1 MLNHFFSSGYSGL
14 RGWLLQ
20 RVTAVLM
27 AVYSLLFLTLVIVE
41 PPVHYEIWRTMF
53 ATMWMRFATILFL
66 FSLYLHAWLGMRD
79 ILKDYVQPPKI
90 RSALQWLVILLLL
103 AYAVWTI
110 DILWNSD

>member
-20 RVTAVLM
+20 RVTALIM
-27 AVYSLLFLTLVIVE
+27 ALYSLLLLGLMLMQSPSQFELWQALFQ
-41 PPVHYEIWRTMF
+41 P
-53 ATMWMRFATILFL
+53 MWMRLFTGLFL

-90 RSALQWLVILLLL
+90 RAVLQWLVVALLVV
-103 AYAVWTI
+103 YAVWTVM
-110 DILWNSD
+110 ILWNGT